1 MSSELDTSE
10 FWDEYVEDS
19 RRNLELFQSAMLE
32 FDLNRT
38 DENFD
43 VVFGILHSI
52 KGVAGTIGVDVVIR
66 SSHQT
71 ETSLKDFWEKED
83 RLNADLPEDVKF
95 LEVILE
101 AVIEERFDE
110 LLQDPTVAKYFNS
123 IGASS
128 EEFKTFPS
136 VKNDPIDL
144 GATNEQVTPIDS
156 AIAASAPSPA
166 PDPSAPTSAPPTS
179 MIDSI
184 AKEPMVQLVYV
195 SKKSEGVK
203 LFDIVNFSQ
212 QAQDRNKT
220 MGITGMLIYYGDHF
234 LQVLEGPVNRVNKL
248 YSVIAHDERHHDVKL
263 VNVSTIYT
271 RRFEGWSLNNI
282 STLSYQK
289 FRDVLVTFGLVSSY
303 DAFPLQYEI
312 INIIIEKLRSSPEGI
327 LE

>member
-1 MSSELDTSE
+1 M
-10 FWDEYVEDS
+10 
-19 RRNLELFQSAMLE
+19 
-32 FDLNRT
+32 
-38 DENFD
+38 
-43 VVFGILHSI
+43 
-52 KGVAGTIGVDVVIR
+52 
-66 SSHQT
+66 
-71 ETSLKDFWEKED
+71 
-83 RLNADLPEDVKF
+83 
-95 LEVILE
+95 ILE

-144 GATNEQVTPIDS
+144 GTTNEQETPIDS
-156 AIAASAPSPA
+156 AIAASAPSP
-166 PDPSAPTSAPPTS
+166 DPSAPTSAAPTS

-234 LQVLEGPVNRVNKL
+234 LQVLEGPVNRVNRL

>member
-10 FWDEYVEDS
+10 FWAEYVEDS
-19 RRNLELFQSAMLE
+19 QRNLELFQSALLE

-38 DENFD
+38 EENFD
-43 VVFGILHSI
+43 AVFGILHSI

-71 ETSLKDFWEKED
+71 ETSLKQFWEKGD
-83 RLNADLPEDVKF
+83 RAIADLPEDVKF

-110 LLQDPTVAKYFNS
+110 LLQDPTVAQYFNS
-123 IGASS
+123 IGASN

-136 VKNDPIDL
+136 VKSGSDKPKESEVK
-144 GATNEQVTPIDS
+144 APPVKT
-156 AIAASAPSPA
+156 ASPEAPSIPA
-166 PDPSAPTSAPPTS
+166 TGSLV
-179 MIDSI
+179 DSI

-195 SKKSEGVK
+195 SKKSPGVK

-212 QAQDRNKT
+212 QAQDRNTT
-220 MGITGMLIYYGDHF
+220 MNITGMLIYYGDHF

-248 YSVIAHDERHHDVKL
+248 YSVIAQDDRHFDVKL

-271 RRFEGWSLNNI
+271 RRFEKWSLNNI
-282 STLSYQK
+282 SSLSYQK
-289 FRDVLVTFGLVSSY
+289 FRDVLVTFGLVSSQ

-312 INIIIEKLRSSPEGI
+312 INIIIERLRVSPEGI